1 MNKMKLD
8 LNLLVTFEALL
19 AERNVSRA
27 AARLGLSQPAVST
40 QLARL
45 RDVFG
50 DRLFV
55 PAHRGVVAT
64 ARALE
69 LQAPLRA
76 ALDEVRGVVM
86 SGRSFDPASADLT
99 VKIAA
104 SDYVQSAVLAPF
116 ATALRA
122 RAPGIRI
129 AALPL
134 DGRTLARQA
143 EEGNVDLAIMTPS
156 TAPPALR
163 QRHLFDETY
172 MCITRRGHPR
182 IAKRLDLKT
191 FLALEHVI
199 VSPRGAGFWGPAD
212 DSLAALG
219 HRRRVVLSVSSFL
232 VVPRI
237 VAGSD
242 LIALLPSRLAADVD
256 PALQVFKPPV
266 DVEGFSLSMVWHERT
281 HDHAAHRWIRDA
293 LAEMPSSAPRERTRQ
308 ARGKATTPT
317 S

>member
-1 MNKMKLD
+1 MNSAKLD

-86 SGRSFDPASADLT
+86 SGRSFDPARAELI
-99 VKIAA
+99 VRIAA
-104 SDYVQSAVLAPF
+104 SDYVHAAVLAPF
-116 ATALRA
+116 ALALRR
-122 RAPGIRI
+122 RAPGILV
-129 AALPL
+129 AAVPIT

-143 EEGNVDLAIMTPS
+143 EEGDIDLAVTLPS
-156 TAPPALR
+156 TAPSTLR
-163 QRHLFDETY
+163 QRHLLDETY
-172 MCITRRGHPR
+172 VCIGRRGHPR
-182 IAKRLDLKT
+182 IGDRLDIKT
-191 FLALEHVI
+191 FLAVEHVI
-199 VSPRGAGFWGPAD
+199 VSPRGAGFWGPTD
-212 DSLAALG
+212 DALTALG
-219 HRRRVVLSVSSFL
+219 RRRRVVLSVSSFL
-232 VVPRI
+232 VVPKI

-242 LIALLPSRLAADVD
+242 LIAIV
-256 PALQVFKPPV
+256 PARIAHDSDRAVQILRPPV
-266 DVEGFSLSMVWHERT
+266 DVEGFSLSLVWHERT

-293 LAEMPSSAPRERTRQ
+293 LAEWAKVVPAVAHSRRHR
-308 ARGKATTPT
+308 RN
-317 S
+317 